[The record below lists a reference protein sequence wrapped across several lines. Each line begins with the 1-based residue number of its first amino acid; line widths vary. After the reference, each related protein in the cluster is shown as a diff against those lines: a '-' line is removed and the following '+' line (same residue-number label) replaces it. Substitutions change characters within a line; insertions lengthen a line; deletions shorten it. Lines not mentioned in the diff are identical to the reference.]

1 MVCTNIPIQRK
12 ILRNVRLPWDRGGG
26 EKIKEG
32 KEEEENGGKQP

>member
-12 ILRNVRLPWDRGGG
+12 ILRNVRLPWDRGG